1 METTRELESLREQIR
16 HHAHRY
22 YVLDDPEISDA
33 QYDQLVKQLAAL
45 EAGHPELITTDS
57 PTQRVGAPISSAFA
71 PVRHRRPMMSLD
83 NAESGLDLDDWQARL
98 ARLLGEV
105 PDGYVCEPKIDGL
118 AVNLTYEDGRFVRGA
133 TRGDGA
139 TGEDITANL
148 RTIESIPLRLFGKP
162 PAILEVRGEVYM
174 PYAAFEELNRRQ
186 SEAGERIFA
195 NPRNA
200 AAGSVRQKDPA
211 VTAGRALGIW
221 VYQIGA
227 VEGGGRLS
235 RHVEMLEYLREL
247 GLRVNPIS
255 TAVADLDGVKAYVA
269 KAERDRHGWDYQ
281 TDGVVTKVDS
291 LAAQDALGS
300 TSHAPRWAI
309 AFKFPP
315 EEQVTRVRDITINVG
330 RTGAA
335 TPFAVLEPVIVGGAR
350 ISFAT
355 LHNEDE
361 VHRKDVR
368 IGDQVIVRRAGEVIP
383 EVVGPIVSVRTGKER
398 VFKMPARCPFCDH
411 AIVRPEGEKVARC
424 SGGFSCPSR
433 VREWLF
439 HFASRGGMDIEGMG
453 YKTVD
458 LFLREHL
465 IRDPADIF
473 FLQPEQLAGREGWAE
488 LKIKNLFEGIEA
500 ARHRPVAK
508 LLVAL
513 GIRHVGATVAKTLT
527 RAYPSLVGLLAA
539 PEEELAQIDGVG
551 PVIAAAIVEWGSDPD
566 NQRLVLRLGQAGV
579 SLRDEVTEPSPGADR
594 LAGVTVVIT
603 GTLATMSREKAEA
616 AVTELGGKA
625 TASVSKKTTALVVG
639 EAPGAAKVTK
649 AAELGVAA
657 IDEAAFIRLLA
668 KGPSVL
674 G

>member
-1 METTRELESLREQIR
+1 MELEALRERIR
-16 HHAHRY
+16 YHAHRY
-22 YVLDDPEISDA
+22 HVLDEPEISDA
-33 QYDQLVKQLAAL
+33 QYDGLVKQLAAL
-45 EAGHPELITTDS
+45 EAAHPELIATDS
-57 PTQRVGAPISSAFA
+57 PTQRVGAPVSSAFT

-83 NAESGLDLDDWQARL
+83 NAESGLDLDEWQARL
-98 ARLLGEV
+98 VRLLGEI
-105 PDGYVCEPKIDGL
+105 PGGYVCEPKIDGL

-133 TRGDGA
+133 TRGDGT

-162 PAILEVRGEVYM
+162 PAVLEVRGEVYM

-186 SEAGERIFA
+186 SETSERIFA

-211 VTAGRALGIW
+211 VTASRALGIW

-227 VEGGGRLS
+227 SEGGRRL
-235 RHVEMLEYLREL
+235 RFHQEMLEYLREL
-247 GLRVNPIS
+247 GLAVNPAS
-255 TAVADLDGVKAYVA
+255 TAVPDLDGVKAYVA
-269 KAERDRHGWDYQ
+269 KAEKDRHGWDYQ

-291 LAAQDALGS
+291 LAAQDALGA

-315 EEQVTRVRDITINVG
+315 EEQVTRVRDITINIG

-383 EVVGPIVSVRTGKER
+383 EVVAPVVSVRTGKER
-398 VFKMPARCPFCDH
+398 VFKMPSRCPFCGNP
-411 AIVRPEGEKVARC
+411 IVRPEDEKVARC
-424 SGGFSCPSR
+424 TGGFSCPSR

-458 LFLREHL
+458 LFLREGL
-465 IRDPADIF
+465 IKDPADIF
-473 FLQPEQLAGREGWAE
+473 FLRPEQLEGREGWAE

-500 ARHRPVAK
+500 ARRRPVAK

-513 GIRHVGATVAKTLT
+513 GIRHVGATVGKTLA
-527 RAYPSLVGLLAA
+527 RHYPNLVDLLAA

-566 NQRLVLRLGQAGV
+566 NQVLVRRLGEGGV
-579 SLRDEVTEPSPGADR
+579 SLGDGTTEAAPGSDR
-594 LAGVTVVIT
+594 LAGVNVVIT
-603 GTLATMSREKAEA
+603 GTLSMMSREKAEA
-616 AVTELGGKA
+616 AVIELGGKA
-625 TASVSKKTTALVVG
+625 TASVSKKTTVLVVG

-657 IDEAAFIRLLA
+657 IDEATFIRLLA
-668 KGPSVL
+668 GGSSAL
-674 G
+674 GV